1 MRRREFITLIGGA
14 VASRPLPAFA
24 QGSSTRPLM
33 VISVGGSRAGTDRY
47 FGGLLKGMRE
57 LGYIEGRDYG
67 FEVRYADGQYDHIP
81 AQMDELVRL
90 KPDIIVSGTM
100 AGVLAAK
107 KLTNTVPIVSET
119 LIDPIG
125 FGVAASQAR
134 PGGNVTG
141 VMLTVEDLPTKLLGL
156 ALEVVPGANRVGLLV
171 NPTNPTH
178 PGFQRSLEV
187 AARVLGV
194 ELVASEASTLDDLHA
209 SFQRLARERVKIV
222 LILQDTMFL
231 NERKRIALFAVVER
245 LPTIFAFREGAEDG
259 ALMSY
264 GTNLRD
270 SWRHTASFVDK
281 ILKGAKPADL
291 PIEFPTKLELLIN
304 LITAEAL
311 GLEIPPTLLA
321 QPIEDPID
329 LARHDKI
336 VHDFIV
342 ASKID
347 RIFDGLGEQ
356 GWRNFKAER
365 LGGYQVNQQ
374 L

>member
-1 MRRREFITLIGGA
+1 MRRREFIALPGGA

-47 FGGLLKGMRE
+47 FGGFLQGMRE

-194 ELVASEASTLDDLHA
+194 ELLRRRPAPSTICTPRFSVSRASASR
-209 SFQRLARERVKIV
+209 SF
-222 LILQDTMFL
+222 
-231 NERKRIALFAVVER
+231 
-245 LPTIFAFREGAEDG
+245 
-259 ALMSY
+259 
-264 GTNLRD
+264 
-270 SWRHTASFVDK
+270 
-281 ILKGAKPADL
+281 
-291 PIEFPTKLELLIN
+291 
-304 LITAEAL
+304 
-311 GLEIPPTLLA
+311 
-321 QPIEDPID
+321 
-329 LARHDKI
+329 
-336 VHDFIV
+336 
-342 ASKID
+342 
-347 RIFDGLGEQ
+347 
-356 GWRNFKAER
+356 
-365 LGGYQVNQQ
+365 
-374 L
+374 

>member
-47 FGGLLKGMRE
+47 FGGFLQGMRE

-134 PGGNVTG
+134 PGGTVTG
-141 VMLTVEDLPTKLLGL
+141 VMSTVEDLPTKLLGL
-156 ALEVVPGANRVGLLV
+156 ALEMVPGANRVGLPV

-178 PGFQRSLEV
+178 PGFRRSLEV
-187 AARVLGV
+187 AARALGV
-194 ELVASEASTLDDLHA
+194 ELVASEASTLDDLHIV
-209 SFQRLARERVKIV
+209 FQRLARERVKIV

-231 NERKRIALFAVVER
+231 NERKRIALFAVAER
-245 LPTIFAFREGAEDG
+245 LPTIFAFREGVEDG

-270 SWRHTASFVDK
+270 SWRRTASFVDK
-281 ILKGAKPADL
+281 IVKGAKPGDL

-304 LITAEAL
+304 LITAKAL

-321 QPIEDPID
+321 RADEVIE
-329 LARHDKI
+329 
-336 VHDFIV
+336 
-342 ASKID
+342 
-347 RIFDGLGEQ
+347 
-356 GWRNFKAER
+356 
-365 LGGYQVNQQ
+365 
-374 L
+374 

>member
-1 MRRREFITLIGGA
+1 
-14 VASRPLPAFA
+14 
-24 QGSSTRPLM
+24 
-33 VISVGGSRAGTDRY
+33 
-47 FGGLLKGMRE
+47 MRE

-81 AQMDELVRL
+81 AQMHELVRL

-178 PGFQRSLEV
+178 PGFKRSLEV

-194 ELVASEASTLDDLHA
+194 ELLRRRPAPSTICTPRFSVSRASASRTVGGIQPVSSTKFSRVPSPPICQS
-209 SFQRLARERVKIV
+209 SFR
-222 LILQDTMFL
+222 
-231 NERKRIALFAVVER
+231 
-245 LPTIFAFREGAEDG
+245 
-259 ALMSY
+259 
-264 GTNLRD
+264 
-270 SWRHTASFVDK
+270 
-281 ILKGAKPADL
+281 
-291 PIEFPTKLELLIN
+291 
-304 LITAEAL
+304 
-311 GLEIPPTLLA
+311 
-321 QPIEDPID
+321 
-329 LARHDKI
+329 
-336 VHDFIV
+336 
-342 ASKID
+342 
-347 RIFDGLGEQ
+347 
-356 GWRNFKAER
+356 RN
-365 LGGYQVNQQ
+365 
-374 L
+374 